1 MRLLFVC
8 FLAAFGAEASAEAL
22 CQSGSADPIS
32 VTSWEVS
39 DVQDHPNFRAL
50 TAVLS
55 VDLPSNPV
63 AVDGSIT
70 FLDPLGRNIFSIG
83 IDPLPNVEDGLI
95 TIDFMGRMT
104 GIANLA
110 GIERLGPDLVTV
122 ITCTRR
128 IAYADG
134 STENF

>member
-1 MRLLFVC
+1 MSKTIQTFAPLQPCFRLI
-8 FLAAFGAEASAEAL
+8 
-22 CQSGSADPIS
+22 CQ
-32 VTSWEVS
+32 
-39 DVQDHPNFRAL
+39 
-50 TAVLS
+50 
-55 VDLPSNPV
+55 
-63 AVDGSIT
+63 
-70 FLDPLGRNIFSIG
+70 LDPLGRNIFSIG